1 MQSKGGRCFTM
12 NKKIEHMTNLKRI
25 REERGLTQKEL
36 AERSKVSL
44 RMIQYYELGYKDIN
58 KAEALTVYTLSKAL
72 KCKVAD
78 LLEI

>member
-1 MQSKGGRCFTM
+1 M

-36 AERSKVSL
+36 ADRSRVSL
-44 RMIQYYELGYKDIN
+44 RMIQYYEQGYKDIN

-78 LLEI
+78 LLELG